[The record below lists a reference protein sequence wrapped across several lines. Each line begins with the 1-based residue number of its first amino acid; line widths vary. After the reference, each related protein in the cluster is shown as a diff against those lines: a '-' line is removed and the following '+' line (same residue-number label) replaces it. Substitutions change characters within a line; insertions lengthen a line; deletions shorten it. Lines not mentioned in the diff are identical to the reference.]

1 MRKTLFNLHLYG
13 ALIVGIFVVIIGVTG
28 SIMAFEENLDRLF
41 NPRLFDVQPAGS
53 FLPVAELFHSAAAAF
68 PGQKVNNLRLPQ
80 SPTDSVMFRV
90 RGPKQVFMN
99 PYNGQILGSRDPNTP
114 LQTIH
119 MIHLTLLM
127 GPTGRSIVAGVTAVL
142 LFLVVSGI
150 YLWWPL
156 KRTSIKWSAS
166 ARRINFDIHNVSGI
180 YSAVFLL
187 VLGTTGIVVHY
198 DNAIELYL
206 HRREGT
212 KPIPRVVPSVFHP
225 GMTRVTPDQAV
236 QSAEAALPG
245 TKALSVSLPPNAK
258 SSYVVALR
266 YPEDLTPGGRS
277 WADVDQFSGQVINFQ
292 SSRTAPSASRT
303 IILNRAIHTGD
314 LFGYPSKILVSL
326 SSLMLIIQAITGY
339 YLWWK
344 KLRSQSKS
352 DTATTAVADKT
363 AV

>member
-13 ALIVGIFVVIIGVTG
+13 ALIVGLFVVIIGVTG
-28 SIMAFEENLDRLF
+28 SIMAFEDDLDHLF
-41 NPRLFDVQPAGS
+41 NPRLFHVQAAGS
-53 FLPVAELFHSAAAAF
+53 MLPVADLFRAAAAAF
-68 PGQKVNNLRLPQ
+68 PGEKINNLKLPQ
-80 SPTDSVMFRV
+80 SPTDTVTFRV
-90 RGPKQVFMN
+90 RGPQQVFLN
-99 PYNGQILGSRDPNTP
+99 PYTGRILGSRSPSTL

-119 MIHLTLLM
+119 TIHLTLLM
-127 GPTGRSIVAGVTAVL
+127 GPTGRTIVTSVTGVL
-142 LFLVVSGI
+142 LFLVISGI

-156 KRTSIKWSAS
+156 KRTSIKWGAS

-198 DNAIELYL
+198 DNDVERYL

-212 KPIPRVVPSVFHP
+212 RPIPRNTPSVFHP
-225 GMTRVTPDQAV
+225 GMTRITPDQAV
-236 QSAEAALPG
+236 QDAVAALPG
-245 TKALSVSLPPNAK
+245 TKALTLTLPANPKA
-258 SSYVVALR
+258 SYLVTLR

-277 WADVDQFSGQVINFQ
+277 WANVDQFSGKVVNFQ
-292 SSRTAPSASRT
+292 SSRTAPGASRA

-326 SSLMLIIQAITGY
+326 SGLMLIIQAITGY

-344 KLRSQSKS
+344 KLRSQPVPERDAK
-352 DTATTAVADKT
+352 VEADR
-363 AV
+363 ASV